1 MTLKI
6 RRQIEIR
13 YIECLKKNVYG
24 LSLLPSALISRLFH
38 VKATRYLGFM
48 IFFVLFGMI
57 DKDYRKFSKAILHHL
72 RGKGSFHGQQLQD
85 LAAIAFGLG
94 DEDGSE
100 VKFFLDVGAAY
111 PFKYSNSAE
120 LQRLGWH
127 GILIEPNPTLY
138 AELKEVRST
147 PNVRVF
153 QYAIGESDGISKLIN
168 SGPLS
173 SLVRSGNTDIYDELR
188 KEISS
193 NSSNPIVEVNM
204 LTPRK
209 LLQLSDTP
217 KKIQFLSIDTEGHEL
232 EILNNFPFD
241 DYDVHFLTCEHNFE
255 WSYLDRID
263 SLMAENGFRRVMPF
277 WSAQDA
283 WYLKI

>member
-1 MTLKI
+1 MSLKI
-6 RRQIEIR
+6 LHQIEIR

-38 VKATRYLGFM
+38 VKATHYLGFM
-48 IFFVLFGMI
+48 IFFILFRII

-85 LAAIAFGLG
+85 IAAIAFGLG

-127 GILIEPNPTLY
+127 GVLIEPNPTLY
-138 AELKEVRST
+138 TELKEVRST

-153 QYAIGESDGISKLIN
+153 QCAMGESEGISRLIN

-173 SLVRSGNTDIYDELR
+173 SLVRRGKTDIYDELR
-188 KEISS
+188 KEIAS
-193 NSSNPIVEVNM
+193 NSNNPIIKVKI
-204 LTPRK
+204 LTPLK
-209 LLQLSDTP
+209 LLQQSNTP
-217 KKIQFLSIDTEGHEL
+217 KKIQFLSIDVEGHEL
-232 EILNNFPFD
+232 EILRNFPFD
-241 DYDVHFLTCEHNFE
+241 DYDVRFLTCEHNFE
-255 WSYLDRID
+255 WSYLDKID

-283 WYLKI
+283 WYVKT